1 MSDAELTKK
10 LEEYLKEYGHGYDNK
25 ALAFIRDN
33 FLRYYHDFEH
43 IDILSQIY
51 SYISALSDDRD
62 VYKKFM
68 DFINEKYGL
77 NQDILEVASGFFPTL
92 AEKIDIYQQSIN
104 KGSITAIDP
113 LLIPT
118 SLGNVKLYKSSFSS
132 NMSLKEYTLVTSMYP
147 CESTVRIIESAN
159 AQDKDFSL
167 LTCGCTHFSDYEL
180 YYGGYSTVE
189 DWQNY
194 LYRLAKKTSKSDR
207 TIDIDYLSDKEVTT
221 PIISSRKKVK
231 TNS

>member
-10 LEEYLKEYGHGYDNK
+10 LEEYLKEYGHGYDSK

-51 SYISALSDDRD
+51 SHISALSDDRD

-92 AEKIDIYQQSIN
+92 AEKIDICQQSIN

-113 LLIPT
+113 FLIPT
-118 SLGNVKLYKSSFSS
+118 KLGNVKLCKSSFCGD
-132 NMSLKEYTLVTSMYP
+132 MSLENYTLVTSMYP
-147 CESTVRIIESAN
+147 CESTVRIIE
-159 AQDKDFSL
+159 
-167 LTCGCTHFSDYEL
+167 
-180 YYGGYSTVE
+180 
-189 DWQNY
+189 
-194 LYRLAKKTSKSDR
+194 
-207 TIDIDYLSDKEVTT
+207 
-221 PIISSRKKVK
+221 
-231 TNS
+231 

>member
-10 LEEYLKEYGHGYDNK
+10 LEEYLKEYGHGYDSK
-25 ALAFIRDN
+25 ASAFIRDN

-51 SYISALSDDRD
+51 SHISVLSDDRD

-68 DFINEKYGL
+68 NFINEKYGL
-77 NQDILEVASGFFPTL
+77 NQDILEVGSGFFPTL
-92 AEKIDIYQQSIN
+92 AEKIDTYQQSIN

-118 SLGNVKLYKSSFSS
+118 KLGNVKLCKSSFCGD
-132 NMSLKEYTLVTSMYP
+132 MSLENYTLVTSMYP

-167 LTCGCTHFSDYEL
+167 LTCGCTHFSVYEL

-194 LYRLAKKTSKSDR
+194 LYRLVKETSKSDR
-207 TIDIDYLSDKEVTT
+207 IIDIDYLNDKEVTT

>member
-10 LEEYLKEYGHGYDNK
+10 LEEYLKEYGHGYDSK

-51 SYISALSDDRD
+51 SHISVLSDDRD

-68 DFINEKYGL
+68 NFINEKYGL
-77 NQDILEVASGFFPTL
+77 NQDILEVGSGFFPIL
-92 AEKIDIYQQSIN
+92 AEKIDTYQQSIN

-132 NMSLKEYTLVTSMYP
+132 NMSLKNYTLVTSMYP

-167 LTCGCTHFSDYEL
+167 LTCGCTHFPDYEL

>member
-10 LEEYLKEYGHGYDNK
+10 LEEYLKEYGHGYDSK
-25 ALAFIRDN
+25 TLAFIRDN

-51 SYISALSDDRD
+51 SHISALSDDRD

-68 DFINEKYGL
+68 NFINEKYGL
-77 NQDILEVASGFFPTL
+77 NQDILEVGSGFFPTL
-92 AEKIDIYQQSIN
+92 AEKIDTYQQSIN

-118 SLGNVKLYKSSFSS
+118 KLGNVKLCKSSFCGD
-132 NMSLKEYTLVTSMYP
+132 MSLKNYTLVTSMYP

-167 LTCGCTHFSDYEL
+167 LTCGCTHFPDYEL

-207 TIDIDYLSDKEVTT
+207 IIDIDYLNDKEVTT

>member
-1 MSDAELTKK
+1 M
-10 LEEYLKEYGHGYDNK
+10 N
-25 ALAFIRDN
+25 
-33 FLRYYHDFEH
+33 
-43 IDILSQIY
+43 
-51 SYISALSDDRD
+51 
-62 VYKKFM
+62 
-68 DFINEKYGL
+68 FINEKYGL
-77 NQDILEVASGFFPTL
+77 NQDILEVGSGFFPTL
-92 AEKIDIYQQSIN
+92 AEKIDTYQQSTN

-132 NMSLKEYTLVTSMYP
+132 NMSLKNYTLVTSMYP

-167 LTCGCTHFSDYEL
+167 LTCGCTHFSVYEL

-194 LYRLAKKTSKSDR
+194 LYRLVKETSKSDR
-207 TIDIDYLSDKEVTT
+207 IIDIDYLNDKEVTT

>member
-10 LEEYLKEYGHGYDNK
+10 LEEYLKEYGHGYDSK
-25 ALAFIRDN
+25 ASAFIRDN

-51 SYISALSDDRD
+51 SHISALSDDRD

-68 DFINEKYGL
+68 NFINEKYGL
-77 NQDILEVASGFFPTL
+77 NQDILEVGSGFFPTL
-92 AEKIDIYQQSIN
+92 AEKIDTYQQSTN

-118 SLGNVKLYKSSFSS
+118 SLGNVKLCKSSFCGD
-132 NMSLKEYTLVTSMYP
+132 MSLKNYTLVTSMYP

-167 LTCGCTHFSDYEL
+167 LTCGCTHFPDYEL

-207 TIDIDYLSDKEVTT
+207 IIDIDYLNDKEVTT

>member
-1 MSDAELTKK
+1 M
-10 LEEYLKEYGHGYDNK
+10 N
-25 ALAFIRDN
+25 
-33 FLRYYHDFEH
+33 
-43 IDILSQIY
+43 
-51 SYISALSDDRD
+51 
-62 VYKKFM
+62 
-68 DFINEKYGL
+68 FINEKYGL
-77 NQDILEVASGFFPTL
+77 NQDILEVGSGFFPTL
-92 AEKIDIYQQSIN
+92 AEKIDTYQQSIN

-132 NMSLKEYTLVTSMYP
+132 NMSLKNYTLVTSMYP

-207 TIDIDYLSDKEVTT
+207 IIDIDYLNDKEVTT
-221 PIISSRKKVK
+221 PIISSRKK
-231 TNS
+231 

>member
-10 LEEYLKEYGHGYDNK
+10 LEEYLKEYGHGYDSK

-51 SYISALSDDRD
+51 SHISVLSDDRD

-68 DFINEKYGL
+68 NFINEKYGL
-77 NQDILEVASGFFPTL
+77 NQDILEVGSGFFPIL
-92 AEKIDIYQQSIN
+92 AEKIDTYQQSIN

-132 NMSLKEYTLVTSMYP
+132 NMSLKNYTLVTSMYP

-167 LTCGCTHFSDYEL
+167 LTCGCTHFPDYEL

-207 TIDIDYLSDKEVTT
+207 IIDIDYLNDKEVTT